1 MALMFF
7 LSGLFVTQSLK
18 RKGAWPYACD
28 RLIRLGLPFVF
39 GVLVLIPV
47 ATYRGYLVTAAD
59 PSIAAYWNALLA
71 LPFWVNGPLWFLWQ
85 LPGAAALCWFAP
97 QGIAALDRWSATAN
111 VRFTRYFAVQLA
123 ASAIAYVPLALAFT
137 PWARSEFG
145 PFDVQF
151 CRPVLYAVYFFAG
164 VGIGAA
170 GIERGLLGVDGLL
183 ARHWACWLAAAL
195 IALFVWM
202 GLTSLRLNGPAP
214 VAIQVAADLG
224 FFVAC
229 ATGCFLLVAE
239 SLRLSVARRSTPL
252 EALSSNAYGL
262 YLVHYT
268 FVVWLQ
274 YALLTAALFAVI
286 RAAVVFGGTL
296 VLSLIVVLAAQRV
309 PLGAPLIGAPRRAA
323 TTS

>member
-1 MALMFF
+1 MGRCG
-7 LSGLFVTQSLK
+7 SCGS
-18 RKGAWPYACD
+18 C
-28 RLIRLGLPFVF
+28 
-39 GVLVLIPV
+39 
-47 ATYRGYLVTAAD
+47 
-59 PSIAAYWNALLA
+59 LA
-71 LPFWVNGPLWFLWQ
+71 LNLVG
-85 LPGAAALCWFAP
+85 AALCWFAP
-97 QGIAALDRWSATAN
+97 QGIAALGRWSATAN

-195 IALFVWM
+195 IALFVWI

-229 ATGCFLLVAE
+229 ATGCFILVAE

-296 VLSLIVVLAAQRV
+296 ELSLIVVLAAQRV